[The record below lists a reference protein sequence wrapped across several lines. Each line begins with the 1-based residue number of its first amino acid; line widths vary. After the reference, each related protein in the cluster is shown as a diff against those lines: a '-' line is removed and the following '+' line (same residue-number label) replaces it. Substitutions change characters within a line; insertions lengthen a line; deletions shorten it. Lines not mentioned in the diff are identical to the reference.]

1 MRKIS
6 LCLLLFCAALLATA
20 QNSGFKKFYFTEA
33 ASLTMVGK
41 MMPTTNPYH
50 RIDTMKYKGFLAKEV
65 RQIQC
70 PTGMAIAFKT
80 NSTSIAIYTD
90 YQYAF
95 VDLPST
101 NGIAY
106 RGYDLYIKKDGEWV
120 YAASH
125 TLSMYHLTDTLRLI
139 SNMNNEEKECLL
151 YLPIFSEPNS
161 IQIGVEKGATLS
173 SLDNPFRHRICI
185 FGSSFTHGVSTSRP
199 GMNYPAQLSRM
210 TGLQLLNL
218 GCSGNCKLQSYFADV
233 LVDVDADAFIF
244 DAFSNPTIAQI
255 KERLFPFIEKIQA
268 AHPGKPLIFQ
278 HTIRREGRNFRVDE
292 EEEEQARIDVADS
305 MMAIAV
311 KKYKDVY
318 FIYPNA
324 SAPLHEAS
332 VDGTHPDDY
341 GYTLW
346 AESIRKPVL
355 KILKKYGIR

>member
-1 MRKIS
+1 MRKFFS
-6 LCLLLFCAALLATA
+6 LVALLCSVTFLSA
-20 QNSGFKKFYFTEA
+20 QNSGFQDFYFTEA
-33 ASLTMVGK
+33 SSLTMVGK
-41 MMPTTNPYH
+41 MMPTSNPYH
-50 RIDTMKYKGFLAKEV
+50 RIDTTKYKGFLSKEV

-70 PTGMAIAFKT
+70 PTGIAIAFKT
-80 NSTSIAIYTD
+80 NSSSIAIYTD

-106 RGYDLYIKKDGEWV
+106 RGYDLYIKKDGEWL
-120 YAASH
+120 YAASQA
-125 TLSMYHLTDTLRLI
+125 LSMYHLEDTLRLI
-139 SNMNNEEKECLL
+139 KNMDKDEKECLL
-151 YLPIFSEPNS
+151 YLPIYSEPNS
-161 IQIGVEKGATLS
+161 IQIGVEKGATMTAIE
-173 SLDNPFRHRICI
+173 NPFRHRICV

-210 TGLQLLNL
+210 TGLQMINL
-218 GCSGNCKLQSYFADV
+218 GCSGNCRMQSYFADV
-233 LVDVDADAFIF
+233 LCDVDAEAFIF

-255 KERLFPFIEKIQA
+255 KERLFPFIEKLQA

-278 HTIRREGRNFRVDE
+278 RTIRREGRNFRVDE

-305 MMAIAV
+305 LMAIAV

-318 FIYPNA
+318 YIYPNA
-324 SAPLHEAS
+324 SSPLHEAS
-332 VDGTHPDDY
+332 VDGTHPDNY

-355 KILKKYGIR
+355 KILKKYGIK